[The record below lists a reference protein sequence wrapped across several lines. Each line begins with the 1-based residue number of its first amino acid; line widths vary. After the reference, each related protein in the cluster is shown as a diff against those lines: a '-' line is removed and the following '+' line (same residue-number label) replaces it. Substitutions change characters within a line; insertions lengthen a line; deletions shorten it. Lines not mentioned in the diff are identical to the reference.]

1 MRFKS
6 VTILAGA
13 AILALAP
20 ATTAASERASKPSPT
35 VTRAIP
41 QLPLKS
47 AAQAGTY
54 VGTLGAPA
62 QTFVAIVV
70 RGARAAIYV
79 CDGRRSDGFGA
90 RVHSGRIDVRS
101 RRGTR
106 LTGTISQ
113 DGFSGTATA
122 LGRSGRL
129 IAIPARNGAGIY
141 AGRDTRLRGRYV
153 YRWIRIGDSLR
164 GVSDD
169 GSGSFK
175 QGAAI
180 SEPGFTGTSAG
191 TTTGTGGGSTAQ
203 PLSDLTCAE
212 LGSAFFNLALDR
224 AKISSKARK
233 SQWDTARLSLIEKQ
247 QQAIADEA
255 GSRNPPCQLL
265 SAPADTAP

>member
-1 MRFKS
+1 MRCKS
-6 VTILAGA
+6 VIILAGA

-20 ATTAASERASKPSPT
+20 TATAASERASKPSST
-35 VTRAIP
+35 IVRAIP
-41 QLPLKS
+41 QLPFRS

-54 VGTLGAPA
+54 VGTLGAQA

-70 RGARAAIYV
+70 RGGRAAIYV
-79 CDGRRSDGFGA
+79 CNGRRSDWFGA
-90 RVHSGRIDVRS
+90 TVRSGRIDVRS

-106 LTGTISQ
+106 LTGTIRPE
-113 DGFSGTATA
+113 GFSGTAAA

-129 IAIPARNGAGIY
+129 LAIPARNGAGVY

-153 YRWIRIGDSLR
+153 YRWIRIGDSVR

-191 TTTGTGGGSTAQ
+191 TTTDTGGGSTAQ
-203 PLSDLTCAE
+203 PLSDLTCDE
-212 LGSAFFNLALDR
+212 LGSAFFNLAVDR
-224 AKISSKARK
+224 AKITSKARK
-233 SQWDTARLSLIEKQ
+233 SAWDTARLSLIEKQ
-247 QQAIADEA
+247 QQAIANEA